1 MKYKKEIWQ
10 EFSFPE
16 IIDYQEGPSILKKDF
31 SSHGIPLI
39 RLAGMDDG
47 VSLLNGC
54 NYLKPELVKRKYEH
68 FKIKAGDIILSTS
81 ATIGKTAVVDEEAEG
96 SIIYTGLIRMRPQ
109 STLLCNSYL
118 RIMLQ
123 SPGFTD
129 QIFSMGVGSVMKHFG
144 PTHLKRIL
152 INLPPLEEQKR
163 IAALF
168 QSIDAAIEQAEAQ
181 EKNLLDLKKKL
192 LNELFNG
199 KLNFGNYLQPNDYK
213 TTSFESIAKHIS
225 ERIEPGNSTAEIYV
239 GLEHLDSDN
248 LRIERTG
255 KPADVKGTKLKV
267 YNDDIIFGKRRAY
280 LRKVAVSHFDGICSA
295 HSMVLRAIKENIE
308 KEFLPFFMQSDYFMD
323 RAVQI
328 SEGSLSP
335 TIKWKVLAKQE
346 FHLPK
351 KEKQNIL
358 VTLFKQIDNTI
369 FEISSFKTNLKNL
382 KQNLLDEILG

>member
-16 IIDYQEGPSILKKDF
+16 IIDYQEGPGILKKDF

-39 RLAGMDDG
+39 ETAGMDDG

-152 INLPPLEEQKR
+152 INLPRWKSKSASPLCFSLLTPPLNKPKRRKR
-163 IAALF
+163 I
-168 QSIDAAIEQAEAQ
+168 
-181 EKNLLDLKKKL
+181 
-192 LNELFNG
+192 
-199 KLNFGNYLQPNDYK
+199 
-213 TTSFESIAKHIS
+213 
-225 ERIEPGNSTAEIYV
+225 
-239 GLEHLDSDN
+239 
-248 LRIERTG
+248 
-255 KPADVKGTKLKV
+255 
-267 YNDDIIFGKRRAY
+267 
-280 LRKVAVSHFDGICSA
+280 
-295 HSMVLRAIKENIE
+295 
-308 KEFLPFFMQSDYFMD
+308 FL
-323 RAVQI
+323 I
-328 SEGSLSP
+328 
-335 TIKWKVLAKQE
+335 
-346 FHLPK
+346 
-351 KEKQNIL
+351 
-358 VTLFKQIDNTI
+358 
-369 FEISSFKTNLKNL
+369 
-382 KQNLLDEILG
+382 